1 MTTTKQGIDLLEIS
15 ETVLLFLSLVLLIAA
30 GIYRPLLWVGLGTMA
45 FLWLVRWLSQGY
57 LTPRTP
63 LDVPIL
69 LFLLSALVG
78 LWPSYDQALSLS
90 LFLTIGGG
98 IVLSHGHGI
107 RRNHA
112 RFGRPSGGLSRLQQ
126 RRIAEFDPH
135 CRYDIAAGWGSRLL

>member
-15 ETVLLFLSLVLLIAA
+15 ETVLLFFSLVLLIAA

-63 LDVPIL
+63 LGVPIL

-78 LWPSYDQALSLS
+78 FWPS
-90 LFLTIGGG
+90 
-98 IVLSHGHGI
+98 
-107 RRNHA
+107 
-112 RFGRPSGGLSRLQQ
+112 
-126 RRIAEFDPH
+126 
-135 CRYDIAAGWGSRLL
+135 